1 MPASSTSRIFLS
13 TGTPRIGLHNVRVG
27 LTGLEP
33 VTSALSGQRSNRL
46 SYRPAYCGVEP
57 GRDYRTKCPTPKPVP
72 DQAFPKRGSR
82 LPAKRP
88 AGADPSSGSLE
99 AQEVPDQSS
108 EARVTSSPPRR
119 VAA

>member
-72 DQAFPKRGSR
+72 VGTPQPREPAAGQAAGSSGPL

-88 AGADPSSGSLE
+88 AAANPNRGS
-99 AQEVPDQSS
+99 
-108 EARVTSSPPRR
+108 
-119 VAA
+119 

>member
-13 TGTPRIGLHNVRVG
+13 TGTPRIGLHIVRVG

-72 DQAFPKRGSR
+72 DGTPQLREPAADQA
-82 LPAKRP
+82 
-88 AGADPSSGSLE
+88 AG
-99 AQEVPDQSS
+99 SS
-108 EARVTSSPPRR
+108 EPEPRKPARSEYCQVSPPRR
-119 VAA
+119 G